1 MCQYRYNQVSY
12 HTEWI
17 LAKIKQS
24 EAAAV
29 DQTDF
34 VPSESETASETEN
47 TIELGVVYNFNNSLR
62 LHPSL
67 AILRANILLYV

>member
-1 MCQYRYNQVSY
+1 MCQNRANQVSY

-24 EAAAV
+24 EAAEV
-29 DQTDF
+29 HKTDF

-47 TIELGVVYNFNNSLR
+47 TIELGV
-62 LHPSL
+62 
-67 AILRANILLYV
+67 LYT